1 MSETTKKCSKCN
13 EDKPISEFSFIR
25 KADGVRHS
33 QCNCCKYYPKPN
45 GTNMRRCSDCGLLK
59 HYKNDFPASNTCC
72 KPCFVIRKRMRD
84 AEKEASSQTQ
94 LPFQPVSPV
103 IETHFIGRTPV
114 ETDEFFM
121 QGVCHISIEEEPC
134 DSFTQGVCNEIIE
147 EEPTIFCKGRCQKNI
162 PKSEFHKRNNTIC
175 KHCIQYD
182 KHVQSRDVYWYLTYL
197 YKSAKDRT
205 KHEFSIT
212 IDEWYDIYFNQKGLS
227 ALSGKSMTH
236 CVSPSLIE
244 YEKYP
249 NNISPDRKDSSKGY
263 TKDNV
268 QFCRWYEN
276 SMKNNMTEKDFF
288 ERVCEIAD
296 FYRNNIDKYK

>member
-1 MSETTKKCSKCN
+1 MNELTKQCSKCR
-13 EDKPISEFSFIR
+13 EVKPIREYTFQD
-25 KADGVRHS
+25 KEMNLRHS
-33 QCNCCKYYPKPN
+33 QCSDCKYWPKPKD
-45 GTNMRRCSDCGLLK
+45 GSCLRKCSDCNIPK
-59 HYKNDFPASNTCC
+59 HYKDDFPASQSCC
-72 KPCFVIRKRMRD
+72 KPCHTIRKKL
-84 AEKEASSQTQ
+84 A
-94 LPFQPVSPV
+94 
-103 IETHFIGRTPV
+103 RTGP
-114 ETDEFFM
+114 
-121 QGVCHISIEEEPC
+121 SEEEWEATPII
-134 DSFTQGVCNEIIE
+134 FTQEVCRIVLDG

-162 PKSEFHKRNNTIC
+162 PKSEFHKGNNTIC

-197 YKSAKDRT
+197 YNSAKDRT

-249 NNISPDRKDSSKGY
+249 DNISPDRKDSSKGY

-296 FYRNNIDKYK
+296 FYRNNIYKYK